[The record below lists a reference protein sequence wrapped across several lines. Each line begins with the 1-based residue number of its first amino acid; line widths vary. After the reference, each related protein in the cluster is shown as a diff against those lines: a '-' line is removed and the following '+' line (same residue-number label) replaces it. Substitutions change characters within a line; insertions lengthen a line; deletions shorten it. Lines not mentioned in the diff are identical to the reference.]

1 MPRPGSP
8 LRRAMRQEWHSTPTI
23 WNRSAT
29 RCVQQGMTENERQRI
44 AELHVDSDP
53 VVLAQLRRDPEIASF
68 LDQLDLAVW
77 ELQMLRDRG
86 NP

>member
-1 MPRPGSP
+1 
-8 LRRAMRQEWHSTPTI
+8 
-23 WNRSAT
+23 
-29 RCVQQGMTENERQRI
+29 MTEDEHQRI

-53 VVLAQLRRDPEIASF
+53 VVLAQLRRDPDIASF
-68 LDQLDLAVW
+68 LDQLDLVVW

>member
-1 MPRPGSP
+1 
-8 LRRAMRQEWHSTPTI
+8 
-23 WNRSAT
+23 
-29 RCVQQGMTENERQRI
+29 MTENERQRI